1 MPSPLE
7 IAVNFLK
14 DFGFFD
20 VVLPFLLVFTIVFA
34 VLEKTMILGK
44 EKVGGEDKPKKNID
58 AMVAFSIALFVVAAS
73 NVVAVLQ
80 QSLPMVTLVLIV
92 IISFMLLMGSFMGTG
107 EFSFNNYKY
116 TKYFLVLFLII
127 GISLIFLGAIES
139 DNGDSWLRVIW
150 DYVQE
155 NWFTGPAFSGI
166 VFLGIIILVILYV
179 LDAFPGG
186 AEGQQGRS

>member
-20 VVLPFLLVFTIVFA
+20 ILLPFLLVFTIVFA
-34 VLEKTMILGK
+34 ILEKTMILGQ
-44 EKVGGEDKPKKNID
+44 ENNKPKKNIN

-73 NVVAVLQ
+73 NIVAVLQ

-92 IISFMLLMGSFMGTG
+92 IVSFMLLMGSFMGTG
-107 EFSFNNYKY
+107 EFSFKDYKY
-116 TKYFLVLFLII
+116 TKYFLVFFLIV

-139 DNGDSWLRVIW
+139 ENGDSWLRVIW

-166 VFLGIIILVILYV
+166 IFLIIIVLVIIYV
-179 LDAFPGG
+179 LDAFPG
-186 AEGQQGRS
+186 AENH

>member
-34 VLEKTMILGK
+34 ILEKTMILGK
-44 EKVGGEDKPKKNID
+44 ENEKPKKNLD
-58 AMVAFSIALFVVAAS
+58 AMVAFSVALFVVAAS

-80 QSLPMVTLVLIV
+80 QSLPMVTLVLI
-92 IISFMLLMGSFMGTG
+92 IIVCFMLLMGSFMGTG

-116 TKYFLVLFLII
+116 TKYFLVFFILVGL
-127 GISLIFLGAIES
+127 SLIFLGSIES
-139 DNGDSWLRVIW
+139 SNGDSWLRVAW
-150 DYVQE
+150 DYIQE

-166 VFLGIIILVILYV
+166 IFLIIIVLVIIYV
-179 LDAFPGG
+179 MDAFPGT
-186 AEGQQGRS
+186 ETK

>member
-34 VLEKTMILGK
+34 VLEKTLILGK
-44 EKVGGEDKPKKNID
+44 EENNKPKKNID

-73 NVVAVLQ
+73 NIVDVLQ
-80 QSLPMVTLVLIV
+80 ESLPMVTLVLIV
-92 IISFMLLMGSFMGTG
+92 IISFMLLVGSFMGAE
-107 EFSFNNYKY
+107 EFSLKNWKY
-116 TKYFLVLFLII
+116 TQYFLVLLVII
-127 GISLIFLGAIES
+127 GISLIFLGSIES
-139 DNGDSWLRVIW
+139 DNGDSWLRVTW
-150 DYVQE
+150 DYIQE

-166 VFLGIIILVILYV
+166 VFLLIIVLVILYV
-179 LDAFPGG
+179 LDAFPGTG
-186 AEGQQGRS
+186 GTNPP